1 MKKTFTIN
9 IGGSVFHI
17 DDDAFEKLQR
27 YLNLLNR
34 HFGTEIEGQE
44 ILQDIEARIAELF
57 IEKTGNKVEV
67 ITDLMVDE
75 VIARMGKPED
85 FMEPEEETSA
95 KASSEG
101 ASAPS
106 GPPSG
111 NRLYRDGDNRM
122 IGGVC
127 SGLAAYFKIDPVI
140 TRVVFIVAFGVSFFA
155 YIILWI
161 VVPEYKTNA
170 PANSPQVRRRLY
182 RDGDNRVIGGVCA
195 GLGAYFNIDMV
206 ILRVVFVLLFFLGV
220 GTSLLIYIILWIAV
234 PKAKTTAQRLE
245 MRGKEATV
253 SNIEKS
259 IKEEVNEIGESY
271 NRFKNSA
278 TYERGVNRMDRFG
291 DVVGSVL
298 RVVLRV
304 IVLLF
309 GAALILVGIASLIG
323 FVTSIAIGHSFLQ
336 GGPWNFG
343 WDSNINMANIIDYFV
358 SPGAYTVS
366 LLALFLLVG
375 IPILTLL
382 FIGTKLLFRYKTN
395 NKLIGLGAFAVWL
408 LALITLIIVAVNQV
422 GNFSKQTSQTV
433 TQKVECNKCK
443 TIYLEMTDDLYGSL
457 IDDHISLDRMKIAE
471 VNGKEKLLGHP
482 RFTIEKSTTGEFLL
496 QVKKRARGSSTEDAQ
511 KNVEQIDYNFSQRDS
526 TMKFDP
532 YYFLKENAK
541 WREQEVSMIL
551 KVPEGKSVYLNE
563 KMKSIIYD
571 IENVNNMWDGDMV
584 GKFWTMTADGL
595 KLKEPAVPVIKS
607 NPTHSK

>member
-27 YLNLLNR
+27 YLQLLNR
-34 HFGTEIEGQE
+34 HFGTALEGQE
-44 ILQDIEARIAELF
+44 ILQDIEARIAELL

-67 ITDLMVDE
+67 VTNEMVDE

-85 FMEPEEETSA
+85 FMEAEEEASA
-95 KASSEG
+95 K
-101 ASAPS
+101 
-106 GPPSG
+106 
-111 NRLYRDGDNRM
+111 
-122 IGGVC
+122 
-127 SGLAAYFKIDPVI
+127 
-140 TRVVFIVAFGVSFFA
+140 TQ
-155 YIILWI
+155 
-161 VVPEYKTNA
+161 
-170 PANSPQVRRRLY
+170 ANETVQDDEPKMRRRLY
-182 RDGDNRVIGGVCA
+182 RDGDNRVIGGVCS

-206 ILRVVFVLLFFLGV
+206 ILRVIFVVLFFLGV
-220 GTSLLIYIILWIAV
+220 GASFLIYIILWIVV

-271 NRFKNSA
+271 NRFRNSA
-278 TYERGVNRMDRFG
+278 SYEKGITRMDRFG

-298 RVVLRV
+298 RVVVRV
-304 IVLLF
+304 IALLF
-309 GAALILVGIASLIG
+309 GAALLIGGIAALIM
-323 FVTSIAIGHSFLQ
+323 FVTSVAVGHSFLN

-343 WDSNINMANIIDYFV
+343 WDSNINMANIINHFV
-358 SPGAYTVS
+358 SPEAYTISLIAVS
-366 LLALFLLVG
+366 VLIG
-375 IPILTLL
+375 IPILVLL

-395 NKLIGLGAFAVWL
+395 NKLIGLGTFALWL
-408 LALITLIIVAVNQV
+408 LALITLIVV
-422 GNFSKQTSQTV
+422 GVSQAENFSKQTSQTV
-433 TQKVECNKCK
+433 TQKLECGQCK
-443 TIYLEMTDDLYGSL
+443 TLYLEMADDLYESL
-457 IDDHISLDRMKIAE
+457 IEDHISLDRMKIAE

-482 RFTIEKSTTGEFLL
+482 QFTIEQSTTGEFLL
-496 QVKKRARGSSTEDAQ
+496 QVKKRARGGDTEEAQ
-511 KNVEQIDYNFSQRDS
+511 QNVAQIDYNFVQKDS
-526 TMKFDP
+526 TLQFDP
-532 YYFLKENAK
+532 YYFLKDNAK
-541 WREQEVSMIL
+541 WRNQEVTMVL

-595 KLKEPAVPVIKS
+595 ALKVDSVAPAAK
-607 NPTHSK
+607 